1 MGCNSTNF
9 LLALL
14 PENQFLASASS
25 STRRPPEALH
35 SSPLQPIGPKTPPS
49 DEVGVASGFRRD
61 LRGDELVQCHGGGH
75 RPRPAHQL
83 QVLALPEKGE
93 GRALPEFVG
102 PLAPCKCPI
111 ILTSISYYAILF
123 GHF

>member
-1 MGCNSTNF
+1 MTFPWSGRPSLHWHMGCNSTNF

-25 STRRPPEALH
+25 STRRPPEALQ

-61 LRGDELVQCHGGGH
+61 LRGDELVQRHGGGH

-83 QVLALPEKGE
+83 QVLA
-93 GRALPEFVG
+93 EFQNVTDMTQ
-102 PLAPCKCPI
+102 PNRSPVDR
-111 ILTSISYYAILF
+111 
-123 GHF
+123 